1 MMIFFKFYLTVG
13 VDVVSAA
20 DVWLPSPTH
29 CWWRLVYVLAMPLPC
44 RLSPWLHKGNSQN
57 QKHIWKYHTSTQ
69 RPVFSTTT
77 HHIGEG
83 HQQQGASRS
92 SYPTF
97 SSPWSFVWA
106 WTSAGASGARWP
118 TMGEGQRWATPRLDR
133 QPNLSHHQ
141 DFRGQRSCPQCTSG
155 WRLMTLFK
163 RRHLK
168 RVNYRPETR
177 GNISE
182 ILCCL

>member
-1 MMIFFKFYLTVG
+1 MIFSPTSVG
-13 VDVVSAA
+13 FGSDNYDFFITISLFVFM
-20 DVWLPSPTH
+20 LFLMPSPTH
-29 CWWRLVYVLAMPLPC
+29 CWWRLVHVLATPLPC

-69 RPVFSTTT
+69 RPVHSTTT

-118 TMGEGQRWATPRLDR
+118 TMGEGQLWATPRLDR
-133 QPNLSHHQ
+133 QPYLSHHQ
-141 DFRGQRSCPQCTSG
+141 DFRGQQSWPVYIG
-155 WRLMTLFK
+155 
-163 RRHLK
+163 
-168 RVNYRPETR
+168 V
-177 GNISE
+177 E
-182 ILCCL
+182 INDSV